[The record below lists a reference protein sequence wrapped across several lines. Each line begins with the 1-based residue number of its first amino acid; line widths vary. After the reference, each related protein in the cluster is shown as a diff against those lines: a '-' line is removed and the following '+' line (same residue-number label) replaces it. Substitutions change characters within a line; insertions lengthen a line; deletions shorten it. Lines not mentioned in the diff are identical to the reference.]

1 MAIEAPYSK
10 YRKTNFKMA
19 VFGSLLVAIVL
30 GYDGYLS
37 KYEWAHRQ
45 SFYKK
50 HAPEGVPDGTMKF
63 NQIAPFVLV
72 GISIISAIW
81 LIKLKDHKIIA
92 DENELII
99 NEKEKI
105 PYDSIQQI
113 DKTHFDSKGFFI
125 ITYKTPDGNDALK
138 ALSYK
143 KYDNLK
149 ELLEHLVS
157 KIT

>member
-10 YRKTNFKMA
+10 HRKTNCI
-19 VFGSLLVAIVL
+19 LYIIVL
-30 GYDGYLS
+30 LGVAGWCVYDGYINE
-37 KYEWAHRQ
+37 EWIQDHTN
-45 SFYKK
+45 
-50 HAPEGVPDGTMKF
+50 EDGTPQAYLTINRQAPYYLGGVSVLIAIF
-63 NQIAPFVLV
+63 WLTIRNQ
-72 GISIISAIW
+72 
-81 LIKLKDHKIIA
+81 KIIA

-105 PYDSIQQI
+105 PYDSIQQL

>member
-45 SFYKK
+45 NFYKK

-63 NQIAPFVLV
+63 NQRAPFVLV

-81 LIKLKDHKIIA
+81 LIKIKDQKIIA

-99 NEKEKI
+99 NKKEKI
-105 PYDSIQQI
+105 PYDSIQQL

>member
-1 MAIEAPYSK
+1 MAIEASYSK
-10 YRKTNFKMA
+10 HRKTNCI
-19 VFGSLLVAIVL
+19 LYIIVL
-30 GYDGYLS
+30 LGVAGWCVYDGYFNE
-37 KYEWAHRQ
+37 EWIQDHTN
-45 SFYKK
+45 
-50 HAPEGVPDGTMKF
+50 EDGTPHGYLTL
-63 NQIAPFVLV
+63 NRQAPYYLV
-72 GISIISAIW
+72 GMSVLIAIFW
-81 LIKLKDHKIIA
+81 LTIRNQKIIA

-105 PYDSIQQI
+105 PYDSIQQL